1 MSFKSLHLDPN
12 ILKAVTEAGY
22 IEPTPIQTAAIPP
35 ILEGKD
41 LIGIAQT
48 GTGKTAAFVLPL
60 LSKIAAALQPGQPA
74 RTRVLIVAPTRELV
88 VQIEE
93 NVRAYA
99 RHLPVSIAKK
109 NGGVG
114 ERPQIKALEDQA
126 TILIATP
133 GRLLDIIRG
142 REKSFANIEYLVLDE
157 ADRMLD
163 MGFIPAIRQIVKL
176 LPRQRQTL
184 FFSATFSRDIEKLT
198 REFLNDPTTI
208 EIGQRTNPA
217 ETVTQFV
224 YEISHHLKLP
234 LLMHLLKK
242 EKMDMVLVFTRT
254 KHGADR
260 IAKQLERNGVTTGA
274 LHSNRS
280 QNQRLRAL
288 QDFKDGKVRLLVAT
302 DIAARG
308 IDVDGISHVIN
319 FDFPPHHED
328 YIHRIGRTG
337 RAQAVGEAISFVTSE
352 DHGSL
357 RSLERFIGR
366 GIVRKKAEG
375 FDTNVPAPPRD
386 PNDRGRNFR
395 GGQRSSRN
403 SRDSRSSSSHL
414 RTSHSPGNSRQG
426 ASSSEAE
433 PPKKPGRR
441 PFRGFG
447 RNRRL

>member
-1 MSFKSLHLDPN
+1 MSFKSLALHPN
-12 ILKAVTEAGY
+12 ILKAVAEAGY
-22 IEPTPIQTAAIPP
+22 VEPTPIQAAAIPP
-35 ILEGKD
+35 ILDGKD

-60 LSKIAAALQPGQPA
+60 LSKIAATWEAHHPP

-99 RHLPVSIAKK
+99 RHLPLTIAKIY
-109 NGGVG
+109 GGVS
-114 ERPQIKALEDQA
+114 ERPQIKALDDQA

-142 REKSFANIEYLVLDE
+142 REKAFANIEYLVLDE

-184 FFSATFSRDIEKLT
+184 FFSATLSKEIERLT

-208 EIGQRTNPA
+208 EIGQRSNPA

-224 YEISHHLKLP
+224 YEIAHHLKLP
-234 LLMHLLKK
+234 LLMHLLEK
-242 EKMDMVLVFTRT
+242 EKMEMVLVFTRT

-260 IAKQLERNGVTTGA
+260 IAKQLERSGITTGA

-319 FDFPPHHED
+319 YDFPPHHED

-337 RAQAVGEAISFVTSE
+337 RAQAIGEAISFITHE

-366 GIVRKKAEG
+366 GLVRKKAAG
-375 FDTNVPAPPRD
+375 FDASAPSPSSDSNVR
-386 PNDRGRNFR
+386 DRGFR
-395 GGQRSSRN
+395 GRRRGARPAEGRAY
-403 SRDSRSSSSHL
+403 RA
-414 RTSHSPGNSRQG
+414 TGNTRQEG
-426 ASSSEAE
+426 ATTEAQSQ
-433 PPKKPGRR
+433 KKTGRR

-447 RNRRL
+447 RHRK

>member
-1 MSFKSLHLDPN
+1 MSFKSLSLHPN
-12 ILKAVTEAGY
+12 ILKAVAEAGY
-22 IEPTPIQTAAIPP
+22 VEPTPIQTAAIPP

-60 LSKIAAALQPGQPA
+60 LSKMATSPELNQPP
-74 RTRVLIVAPTRELV
+74 RTRLLIVAPTRELV

-93 NVRAYA
+93 NIQAYA
-99 RHLPVSIAKK
+99 RHLPITMAKIY
-109 NGGVG
+109 GGVG
-114 ERPQIKALEDQA
+114 ERPQIQALTNQVS
-126 TILIATP
+126 ILIATP

-142 REKSFANIEYLVLDE
+142 REKLLSSIDYLVLDE

-176 LPRQRQTL
+176 LPRERQTL
-184 FFSATFSRDIEKLT
+184 FFSATLSRDIEKLT
-198 REFLNDPTTI
+198 REFLKDPTTI
-208 EIGQRTNPA
+208 EIGQRSNPA

-224 YEISHHLKLP
+224 YEVPHHLKLP
-234 LLMHLLKK
+234 LLNHLLEK
-242 EKMDMVLVFTRT
+242 EKMQMTLVFTRT

-260 IAKQLERNGVTTGA
+260 IAKQLARGGITTGA

-288 QDFKDGKVRLLVAT
+288 QDFKEGKIQVLVAT

-319 FDFPPHHED
+319 YDFPPHHED

-366 GIVRKKAEG
+366 GILRKKAEG
-375 FDTNVPAPPRD
+375 FDLNIQAPPSERR
-386 PNDRGRNFR
+386 P
-395 GGQRSSRN
+395 QRPSRN
-403 SRDSRSSSSHL
+403 ARYSSPKAGSS
-414 RTSHSPGNSRQG
+414 TSARPQDER
-426 ASSSEAE
+426 
-433 PPKKPGRR
+433 PRRR

-447 RNRRL
+447 RNKN

>member
-1 MSFKSLHLDPN
+1 MSFKNLSLHPN
-12 ILKAVTEAGY
+12 LLKAIAEAGY
-22 IEPTPIQTAAIPP
+22 VEPTPIQTAAIPP

-60 LSKIAAALQPGQPA
+60 LSKIAATLQANQAP
-74 RTRVLIVAPTRELV
+74 RTRLLIVAPTRELV

-99 RHLPVSIAKK
+99 RHLPVTIAKIY
-109 NGGVG
+109 GGVS
-114 ERPQIKALEDQA
+114 ERPQIQALADQA

-184 FFSATFSRDIEKLT
+184 FFSATLSKEIERLT
-198 REFLNDPTTI
+198 REFLNAPTTI
-208 EIGQRTNPA
+208 EIGQRSNPA

-224 YEISHHLKLP
+224 YEVPHHLKLG
-234 LLMHLLKK
+234 LLMHLLEK
-242 EKMDMVLVFTRT
+242 EKMEMILVFTRT

-260 IAKQLERNGVTTGA
+260 IAKQLARSGVTTGA

-288 QDFKDGKVRLLVAT
+288 QDFKEGKVRLLVAT

-319 FDFPPHHED
+319 YDFPPHHED

-337 RAQAVGEAISFVTSE
+337 RAQAIGEAISFVTSE

-375 FDTNVPAPPRD
+375 FDMSTQAPPRD
-386 PNDRGRNFR
+386 SNDSRRNFR
-395 GGQRSSRN
+395 NDQRG
-403 SRDSRSSSSHL
+403 SRSSHA
-414 RTSHSPGNSRQG
+414 RTPRAARSVQQDTQSISP
-426 ASSSEAE
+426 ET
-433 PPKKPGRR
+433 PKKPRRR

-447 RNRRL
+447 RHRR